1 MPLCPF
7 MMKYDALRFD
17 IIFLGFNLYYLID
30 PLYPENSLSF
40 SMFLIG
46 FNEVQSAALLRGR
59 LKDVWRRV
67 RDQTENKFKLLKNP
81 PPEPPPCTAAAGPR
95 RVRDNL
101 LLSKPRP
108 DLDDSDL
115 NFYGMSRK

>member
-1 MPLCPF
+1 
-7 MMKYDALRFD
+7 
-17 IIFLGFNLYYLID
+17 
-30 PLYPENSLSF
+30 
-40 SMFLIG
+40 MFLIG

-67 RDQTENKFKLLKNP
+67 RDQTENKLKLLENPPPEPPPCIAAAGPRRVSLKNP